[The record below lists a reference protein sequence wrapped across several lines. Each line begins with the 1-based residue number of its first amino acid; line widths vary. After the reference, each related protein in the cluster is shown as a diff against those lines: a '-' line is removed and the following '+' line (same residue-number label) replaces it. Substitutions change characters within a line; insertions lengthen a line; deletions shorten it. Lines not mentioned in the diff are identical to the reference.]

1 MIFPESRLQRIPPA
15 PKTWSMTADNETWPE
30 RQFGWWDMWASPED
44 DPRDEGPF
52 VGERAT
58 LTGYLRNYRLTLELK
73 TSGLD
78 AEQLARRSVPPSTM
92 SLLGLI
98 RHLGQVERDWFRNT
112 LVGEEA
118 PKLYG
123 EESDADFNGA
133 AADPA
138 LVEEAWQKWRDEV
151 AYAEAYVA
159 AAPDMDHVGVNG
171 DPLRDVLV
179 HMIEEYSR
187 HLGHADLIR
196 ERIDGRIGQ

>member
-1 MIFPESRLQRIPPA
+1 
-15 PKTWSMTADNETWPE
+15 MTETNETLPE
-30 RQFGWWDMWASPED
+30 RSFGWWDMWVGPDD
-44 DPRDEGPF
+44 DPREDGPF

-58 LTGYLRNYRLTLELK
+58 LVGYLRNYRITLQLK

-98 RHLGQVERDWFRNT
+98 RHLGQVERDWFRNR
-112 LVGEEA
+112 LAGEGA
-118 PKLYG
+118 PQLYG
-123 EESDADFNGA
+123 DEPDADFNDA

-151 AYAEAYVA
+151 AYGDAYLEQVS
-159 AAPDMDHVGVNG
+159 DLGHTGVKG

-179 HMIEEYSR
+179 HLIEEYAR
-187 HLGHADLIR
+187 HIGHADLLR
-196 ERIDGRIGQ
+196 ERIDGRVGQ